1 MSYSVLRKCNLLRYF
16 DRNYGYHGKFFQGN
30 ERFTV
35 SLDLH
40 VIVFR
45 SFLNHVTIVI
55 FCQDASAPGGVSLRA
70 EGRKRRVGSVTAC
83 VTRQEGVFH

>member
-1 MSYSVLRKCNLLRYF
+1 MQHLLFPITRVYC
-16 DRNYGYHGKFFQGN
+16 
-30 ERFTV
+30 V
-35 SLDLH
+35 P
-40 VIVFR
+40 

-55 FCQDASAPGGVSLRA
+55 LCEDASAPGGVSLRA